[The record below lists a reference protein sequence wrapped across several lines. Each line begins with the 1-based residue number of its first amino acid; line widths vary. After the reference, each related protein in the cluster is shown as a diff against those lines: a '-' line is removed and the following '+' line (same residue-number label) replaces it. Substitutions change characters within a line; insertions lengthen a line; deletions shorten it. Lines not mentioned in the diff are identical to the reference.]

1 MPFRH
6 FLTKIFSTYI
16 ISSPIRNILIFN
28 ILRQDH
34 LQLRNQNLKSQY
46 FSYLTDLKPTSHS
59 AKMGEM
65 SQNSGK
71 EMTSNLSSIFPSTA
85 TILCGRSYI
94 LVLLRKVHT
103 YPDLLSVFCFYLDIR
118 LFFWFFRLF
127 PSLDICLHLAF
138 SRGWG
143 RFSKVLWLKKLEIL
157 LYLLIFTHS
166 RPCKSSF
173 LLTLEVVKANF
184 YNL

>member
-1 MPFRH
+1 MGIFGFAINFDLQRIDPSIPYVWAPYYCLFIG
-6 FLTKIFSTYI
+6 FLSGLFVDIVVNISFASTFYI
-16 ISSPIRNILIFN
+16 GTYYLVNTTARPIWI
-28 ILRQDH
+28 
-34 LQLRNQNLKSQY
+34 
-46 FSYLTDLKPTSHS
+46 
-59 AKMGEM
+59 
-65 SQNSGK
+65 
-71 EMTSNLSSIFPSTA
+71 
-85 TILCGRSYI
+85 
-94 LVLLRKVHT
+94 V
-103 YPDLLSVFCFYLDIR
+103 FYLDIR

-143 RFSKVLWLKKLEIL
+143 RFSKVLWLEKLEIL